1 MFLIKNEISNC
12 THYYFQIN
20 IYLTSI
26 DTIDCKCKIIS
37 LNMILKLTV
46 LIDILYLLILMHL
59 NFIENPNWFLIN
71 IFRTAEFHF
80 LSIMDKE
87 F

>member
-1 MFLIKNEISNC
+1 
-12 THYYFQIN
+12 
-20 IYLTSI
+20 
-26 DTIDCKCKIIS
+26 
-37 LNMILKLTV
+37 MILKLTV